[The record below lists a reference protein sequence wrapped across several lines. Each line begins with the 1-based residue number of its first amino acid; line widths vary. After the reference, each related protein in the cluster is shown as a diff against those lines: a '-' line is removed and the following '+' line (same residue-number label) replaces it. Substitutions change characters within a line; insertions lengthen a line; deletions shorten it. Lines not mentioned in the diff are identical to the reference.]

1 MPARQRGLPQSS
13 GNCWRDEIDME
24 IYKRLLTYLTPY
36 KVRLVWSVVFM
47 GLTSALVSAQ
57 AYLVKPVLDK
67 VILAKNMEL
76 GLLLPPALVLVT
88 VLKGVAAYGRDY
100 LMGWVGQKIVNDI
113 RDQLYAHVESLSFS
127 YFTRT
132 PTGVIISRIVNDV
145 NLVQGAITRAPSSLV
160 QGIFTMVALTGY
172 ILYLNWRLAAFSI
185 IVLPLA
191 GIALSRFSKR
201 FRKASTSMQEQI
213 GVLTTHL
220 HETIGGIRIVKAF
233 GMEAYESRRFSE
245 KNKNLFN
252 SLMRTIKTAALSHP
266 VMEVISIL
274 GTSLVILFGLYYI
287 SNGTMTVGDF
297 FSFMA
302 ALIFFYRPLREL
314 NGVNTTVQDGVAA
327 AKRIFEV
334 LDTQPEIMDRQGAGV
349 ISRDFKTI
357 EFRNLAFKYEDQM
370 VLKDINLT
378 VQTGETIAIVGKSG
392 GGKTT
397 FVNLIPRFYDV
408 TGGSILIDG
417 RDIRDL
423 SIESLRT
430 QTAIVTQQT
439 FLFND
444 TVKDNIAYGDTGR
457 PFEDI
462 VRAARSAYAE
472 DFIRA
477 LPLGYDTIIG
487 ESGVK
492 LSGGQRQRIAIA
504 RALLK
509 NAPIL
514 ILDEAT
520 SSLDT
525 QSEREVQNALDTL
538 MKGRTS
544 FVIAHRLSTIMNA
557 DRIIVLK
564 DGRIVEQGR
573 HEELLARGGE
583 YKNLYEQQFRD
594 EPPARTA

>member
-1 MPARQRGLPQSS
+1 
-13 GNCWRDEIDME
+13 ME

-36 KVRLVWSVVFM
+36 KGRLAWSVVFM

-88 VLKGVAAYGRDY
+88 IFKGAAAYGRDY
-100 LMGWVGQKIVNDI
+100 LLGWVGQKIVNDI
-113 RDQLYAHVESLSFS
+113 RDQLYTHIESLSFS

-145 NLVQGAITRAPSSLV
+145 NLVQGALTKAPSSLV
-160 QGIFTMVALTGY
+160 QGVFTMVALTGY
-172 ILYLNWRLAAFSI
+172 VLYLNWRLAAFSI
-185 IVLPLA
+185 IILPLA

-201 FRKASTSMQEQI
+201 FRKASTSMQEEI

-233 GMEAYESRRFSE
+233 GMEKYESRRFSE

-252 SLMRTIKTAALSHP
+252 SLMRAIKTSAISHP
-266 VMEVISIL
+266 IMEVISIF
-274 GTSLVILFGLYYI
+274 GTSLVILFGLYAI
-287 SNGTMTVGDF
+287 TAGTMTVGDF

-302 ALIFFYRPLREL
+302 ALVFFYRPLRDL
-314 NGVNTTVQDGVAA
+314 NGVNSTVQDGMAA

-334 LDTQPEIMDRQGAGV
+334 LDTRPEIRDRKGAG
-349 ISRDFKTI
+349 IAFRDFKTI
-357 EFRNLAFKYEDQM
+357 EFRNLVFKYEDEM
-370 VLKDINLT
+370 VLKDIDLT
-378 VQTGETIAIVGKSG
+378 VKAGETIAIVGKSG

-397 FVNLIPRFYDV
+397 LVNLIPRFYDV

-417 RDIRDL
+417 KDIRDL
-423 SIESLRT
+423 SIESLRSL
-430 QTAIVTQQT
+430 TAIVTQQT

-444 TVKDNIAYGDTGR
+444 TVKDNIAYGDTGKQ
-457 PFEDI
+457 FEDI
-462 VRAARSAYAE
+462 VRAAQSAYAE

-477 LPLGYDTIIG
+477 LPRGYDTVIG

-544 FVIAHRLSTIMNA
+544 FVIAHRLSTVMNA

-573 HEELLARGGE
+573 HEELIARGGE

-594 EPPARTA
+594 ETPARTV

>member
-1 MPARQRGLPQSS
+1 MNKDLK
-13 GNCWRDEIDME
+13 
-24 IYKRLLTYLTPY
+24 IYRRLFTYLRPY
-36 KVRLVWSVVFM
+36 KARIGWSIVFM
-47 GLTSALVSAQ
+47 GITSVLISAQ

-67 VILAKNMEL
+67 VILAKDMGL
-76 GLLLPPALVLVT
+76 GLYLPPALVLVT
-88 VLKGVAAYGRDY
+88 ILKGGAAYARDY
-100 LMGWVGQKIVNDI
+100 MMGWIGQRVVNDI
-113 RDQLYAHVESLSFS
+113 RDQLYTHVESLSFS
-127 YFTRT
+127 FFTRT

-145 NLVQGAITRAPSSLV
+145 NLVQGALTQAPSSLV
-160 QGIFTMVALTGY
+160 QGVFTMVALTGY
-172 ILYLNWRLAAFSI
+172 ILYLNWRLAIFSI

-191 GIALSRFSKR
+191 GFALSKFSKR
-201 FRKASTSMQEQI
+201 LRRASTQMQEQI
-213 GVLTTHL
+213 GILTTHL

-233 GMEAYESRRFSE
+233 SMETYESRRFTE

-252 SLMRTIKTAALSHP
+252 SLMRSIKTGAVSRP

-287 SNGTMTVGDF
+287 TIGRMTVGDF
-297 FSFMA
+297 FSFLA
-302 ALIFFYRPLREL
+302 SLILFYRPLRDL
-314 NGVNTTVQDGVAA
+314 NGVNNTVQDGVAA
-327 AKRIFEV
+327 AHRIFEV
-334 LDTQPEIMDRQGAGV
+334 LDTEPEITDRKGARSV
-349 ISRDFKTI
+349 SRDFRTI
-357 EFRNLAFKYEDQM
+357 EFRNLAFKYEDAM

-378 VQTGETIAIVGKSG
+378 VQKGETIAIVGKSG

-408 TGGSILIDG
+408 TGGSILIDDT
-417 RDIRDL
+417 DIRDL
-423 SIESLRT
+423 SIGSLRSL
-430 QTAIVTQQT
+430 TAIVTQQT

-444 TVKDNIAYGDTGR
+444 TVKDNIAYGDTVR

-477 LPLGYDTIIG
+477 LPLGYDTVIG

-573 HEELLARGGE
+573 HEELLVRGGE
-583 YKNLYEQQFRD
+583 YKNLYEQQFKD
-594 EPPARTA
+594 EAPVRTV

>member
-1 MPARQRGLPQSS
+1 
-13 GNCWRDEIDME
+13 ME

-36 KVRLVWSVVFM
+36 KARLAWSVVFM

-88 VLKGVAAYGRDY
+88 IFKGAAAYGRDY
-100 LMGWVGQKIVNDI
+100 LLGWVGQKIVNDI
-113 RDQLYAHVESLSFS
+113 RDHLYTHIESLSFS

-145 NLVQGAITRAPSSLV
+145 NLVQGALTKAPSSLV
-160 QGIFTMVALTGY
+160 QGVFTMVALTGY
-172 ILYLNWRLAAFSI
+172 VLYLNWRLAAFSI
-185 IVLPLA
+185 IILPLA

-201 FRKASTSMQEQI
+201 FRKASTSMQEEI

-233 GMEAYESRRFSE
+233 GMEKYESRRFSE

-252 SLMRTIKTAALSHP
+252 SLMRAIKTSAISHP
-266 VMEVISIL
+266 IMEVISIF
-274 GTSLVILFGLYYI
+274 GTSLVILFGLYAI
-287 SNGTMTVGDF
+287 TAGTMTVGDF

-302 ALIFFYRPLREL
+302 ALVFFYRPLRDL
-314 NGVNTTVQDGVAA
+314 NGVNSTVQDGMAA

-334 LDTQPEIMDRQGAGV
+334 LDTRPEIRNRKGAG
-349 ISRDFKTI
+349 IASRDFKTI
-357 EFRNLAFKYEDQM
+357 EFRNLVFKYEDEM
-370 VLKDINLT
+370 VLKDIDLT
-378 VQTGETIAIVGKSG
+378 VKAGETIAIVGKSG

-397 FVNLIPRFYDV
+397 LVNLIPRFYDV

-417 RDIRDL
+417 KDIRDL
-423 SIESLRT
+423 SVESLRSL
-430 QTAIVTQQT
+430 TAIVTQQT

-444 TVKDNIAYGDTGR
+444 TVKDNIAYGDTGKQ
-457 PFEDI
+457 FEDI

-573 HEELLARGGE
+573 HEELIARGGE

-594 EPPARTA
+594 ETPARTV

>member
-1 MPARQRGLPQSS
+1 
-13 GNCWRDEIDME
+13 ME

-36 KVRLVWSVVFM
+36 KARLAWSVVFM

-88 VLKGVAAYGRDY
+88 IFKGAAAYGRDY
-100 LMGWVGQKIVNDI
+100 LLGWVGQKIVNDI
-113 RDQLYAHVESLSFS
+113 RDQLYTHIESLSFS

-145 NLVQGAITRAPSSLV
+145 NLVQGALTKAPSSLV
-160 QGIFTMVALTGY
+160 QGVFTMVALTGY
-172 ILYLNWRLAAFSI
+172 VLYLNWRLAAFSI
-185 IVLPLA
+185 IILPLA

-201 FRKASTSMQEQI
+201 FRKASTSMQEEI

-233 GMEAYESRRFSE
+233 GMEKYESRRFSD
-245 KNKNLFN
+245 KNRNLFN
-252 SLMRTIKTAALSHP
+252 SLMRAIKTSAISHP
-266 VMEVISIL
+266 IMEVISIF
-274 GTSLVILFGLYYI
+274 GTSLVILFGLYAI
-287 SNGTMTVGDF
+287 AAGTMTIGDF

-302 ALIFFYRPLREL
+302 ALVFFYRPLRDL
-314 NGVNTTVQDGVAA
+314 NGVNSTVQDGMAA

-334 LDTQPEIMDRQGAGV
+334 LDTRPEIMDRKGAG
-349 ISRDFKTI
+349 IAFPDFKTI
-357 EFRNLAFKYEDQM
+357 EFRNLVFKYEDEM
-370 VLKDINLT
+370 VLKDIDLT
-378 VQTGETIAIVGKSG
+378 VKAGETIAIVGKSG

-397 FVNLIPRFYDV
+397 LVNLIPRFYDV

-423 SIESLRT
+423 SIESLRSL
-430 QTAIVTQQT
+430 TAIVTQQT

-444 TVKDNIAYGDTGR
+444 TVKDNIAYGDTGKQ
-457 PFEDI
+457 FEDI
-462 VRAARSAYAE
+462 VRAAQSAYAE

-477 LPLGYDTIIG
+477 LPLGYDTVIG

-544 FVIAHRLSTIMNA
+544 FVIAHRLSTVMNA

-573 HEELLARGGE
+573 HEELIARGGE

-594 EPPARTA
+594 ETPARTV

>member
-1 MPARQRGLPQSS
+1 MKNDLK
-13 GNCWRDEIDME
+13 
-24 IYKRLLTYLTPY
+24 IYKRLFTYLNPY
-36 KVRLVWSVVFM
+36 KSRIGWSVVFM
-47 GLTSALVSAQ
+47 GLTSALISAQ
-57 AYLVKPVLDK
+57 AYLIKPVLDK
-67 VILAKNMEL
+67 VILAKNMGL
-76 GLLLPPALVLVT
+76 GLYLPPALVLVT
-88 VLKGVAAYGRDY
+88 ILKGGAAYARDY
-100 LMGWVGQKIVNDI
+100 MMGWVGQRIVNDV
-113 RDQLYAHVESLSFS
+113 RDQLYTHVESLSFS

-145 NLVQGAITRAPSSLV
+145 NLVQGALTRAPSSLV
-160 QGIFTMVALTGY
+160 QGVFTMVALTGY
-172 ILYLNWRLAAFSI
+172 ILYLNWRLAVFSI

-191 GIALSRFSKR
+191 GFALSKFSKR
-201 FRKASTSMQEQI
+201 FRTASTQMQEQI

-252 SLMRTIKTAALSHP
+252 SLMRAIKTGAISHP

-287 SNGTMTVGDF
+287 ANGTMTVGDF

-302 ALIFFYRPLREL
+302 SLIFFYRPLRDL
-314 NGVNTTVQDGVAA
+314 NGVNNTVQDGVAA
-327 AKRIFEV
+327 AQRIFEV
-334 LDTQPEIMDRQGAGV
+334 LDTQPEIMNRHGALSV
-349 ISRDFKTI
+349 SRDFRTI
-357 EFRNLAFKYEDQM
+357 EFRDLAFKYEDEM

-378 VQTGETIAIVGKSG
+378 VQSGETIAIVGKSG

-408 TGGSILIDG
+408 TSGSILIDG
-417 RDIRDL
+417 KDIRDL
-423 SIESLRT
+423 SIEALRSL
-430 QTAIVTQQT
+430 TAIVTQQT

-444 TVKDNIAYGDTGR
+444 TVKDNIAYGDTSR
-457 PFEDI
+457 QFEDI

-477 LPLGYDTIIG
+477 LPLGYDTVIG

-525 QSEREVQNALDTL
+525 RSEREVQHALDTL

-544 FVIAHRLSTIMNA
+544 FVIAHRLSTIMTA

-573 HEELLARGGE
+573 HEELFARGGE

-594 EPPARTA
+594 EPSARTV

>member
-1 MPARQRGLPQSS
+1 
-13 GNCWRDEIDME
+13 ME
-24 IYKRLLTYLTPY
+24 IYKRLLKYLTPY
-36 KVRLVWSVVFM
+36 KMRLIWSVVFM
-47 GLTSALVSAQ
+47 GLTSALISAQ
-57 AYLVKPVLDK
+57 AFLVKPVLDK

-88 VLKGVAAYGRDY
+88 ILKGGASYARDY
-100 LMGWVGQKIVNDI
+100 LMAWVGQKIVNDI
-113 RDQLYAHVESLSFS
+113 RDRLYAHVESLSFS

-132 PTGVIISRIVNDV
+132 PTGVIMSRIINDV

-160 QGIFTMVALTGY
+160 QGVFTMVALTGY
-172 ILYLNWRLAAFSI
+172 VLYLNWRLAAFSI

-191 GIALSRFSKR
+191 GFALAKFSKR
-201 FRKASTSMQEQI
+201 FRKVSTSMQEQV

-220 HETIGGIRIVKAF
+220 YETISGIRIVKAF
-233 GMEAYESRRFSE
+233 SMEEYESKRFTE

-252 SLMRTIKTAALSHP
+252 SLMRSIKTTAVSHP

-274 GTSLVILFGLYYI
+274 GTSLVILFGLYGI
-287 SNGTMTVGDF
+287 TSGTMSVGDF
-297 FSFMA
+297 FSFMT
-302 ALIFFYRPLREL
+302 ALLFFYRPLKEL
-314 NGVNTTVQDGVAA
+314 NGVNSTIQDGIAA

-334 LDTQPEIMDRQGAGV
+334 LDTEPEIKNRQGAITV
-349 ISRDFKTI
+349 SRDIGTI
-357 EFRNLAFKYEDQM
+357 EFRNLSFKYENDL

-378 VQTGETIAIVGKSG
+378 VKAGQAIAIVGKSG

-397 FVNLIPRFYDV
+397 LVNLIPRFYDV
-408 TGGSILIDG
+408 TGGAILIDG
-417 RDIRDL
+417 KDIRDI
-423 SIESLRT
+423 SIESLRSL
-430 QTAIVTQQT
+430 TAIVTQQT
-439 FLFND
+439 ILFND
-444 TVKDNIAYGDTGR
+444 TIKNNIAYGNTAKSFDDT
-457 PFEDI
+457 
-462 VRAARSAYAE
+462 VLAARSAYAD
-472 DFIRA
+472 DFIRQ
-477 LPLGYDTIIG
+477 LPDGYDTVIG

-492 LSGGQRQRIAIA
+492 LSGGQRQRISIA

-509 NAPIL
+509 DAPIL

-525 QSEREVQNALDTL
+525 QSEREVQRALDTL

-564 DGRIVEQGR
+564 NGRIVEQGR
-573 HEELLARGGE
+573 HEELLARSGE

-594 EPPARTA
+594 EPSERTN

>member
-1 MPARQRGLPQSS
+1 
-13 GNCWRDEIDME
+13 ME
-24 IYKRLLTYLTPY
+24 IYKRLLKYLTPY
-36 KVRLVWSVVFM
+36 KMRLIWSVLFM
-47 GLTSALVSAQ
+47 GLTSALISAQ
-57 AYLVKPVLDK
+57 AYIVKPVLDK

-88 VLKGVAAYGRDY
+88 ILKGGAAYARDY
-100 LMGWVGQKIVNDI
+100 LMAWVGQKIVNDV
-113 RDQLYAHVESLSFS
+113 RDQLYTHVESLSFS

-145 NLVQGAITRAPSSLV
+145 NLVQGALTKAPSSLI
-160 QGIFTMVALTGY
+160 QGVFTMVALTGY
-172 ILYLNWRLAAFSI
+172 VLYLNWRLAAFSL

-201 FRKASTSMQEQI
+201 FRKASTSMQEQV

-233 GMEAYESRRFSE
+233 GMEEYESRRFTE

-252 SLMRTIKTAALSHP
+252 SLMLSIKTSAMSHP
-266 VMEVISIL
+266 VMEVISIF
-274 GTSLVILFGLYYI
+274 GTSLVIMFGLYAI
-287 SNGTMTVGDF
+287 SSGAMTVGDF
-297 FSFMA
+297 FSFMT
-302 ALIFFYRPLREL
+302 ALVFFYRPLKEL
-314 NGVNTTVQDGVAA
+314 NVVNSTIQDGVAA

-334 LDTQPEIMDRQGAGV
+334 LDTEPEIKSRQGALTV
-349 ISRDFKTI
+349 SRDIKNI
-357 EFRNLAFKYEDQM
+357 EFRDLSFKYENDL
-370 VLKDINLT
+370 VLKNINLLVKAGQT
-378 VQTGETIAIVGKSG
+378 VAIVGKSG

-397 FVNLIPRFYDV
+397 LVNLIPRFYDV
-408 TGGSILIDG
+408 SGGAILIDG
-417 RDIRDL
+417 KDIRDISL
-423 SIESLRT
+423 DSLRSL
-430 QTAIVTQQT
+430 TAIVTQQT
-439 FLFND
+439 ILFND
-444 TVKDNIAYGDTGR
+444 TVKNNIAYGNTAKSFDDTA
-457 PFEDI
+457 
-462 VRAARSAYAE
+462 RAAKSAYAD
-472 DFIRA
+472 DFIRQ
-477 LPLGYDTIIG
+477 LPEGYDTVIG

-509 NAPIL
+509 DAPIL

-525 QSEREVQNALDTL
+525 QSEREVQRALDTL

-557 DRIIVLK
+557 DRILVLK

-573 HEELLARGGE
+573 HEELLARSGE

-594 EPPARTA
+594 EPSERMN